1 MSATHWAEYGQRSLG
16 GILYAQLSIIP
27 VSYTHLIEDG
37 ANRRALRTTA
47 LTVGE
52 ALVEAGINLAALDS
66 VTPPR
71 ETALTPDLTIVIA
84 RAAPYRITADGQAVE
99 AHSGSTVVG
108 QVLADNGI
116 ALGPLD
122 YTRPP
127 FDATVAPGDAIEV
140 VRVTERIDTEDVPI
154 GFETVY
160 ELSLIHI

>member
-1 MSATHWAEYGQRSLG
+1 MPPGARLLADGQPVAAPETHPLPQ
-16 GILYAQLSIIP
+16 
-27 VSYTHLIEDG
+27 HLAVDPYKTVIIEDG

-122 YTRPP
+122 YTCLLYTSRC
-127 FDATVAPGDAIEV
+127 V
-140 VRVTERIDTEDVPI
+140 
-154 GFETVY
+154 
-160 ELSLIHI
+160 